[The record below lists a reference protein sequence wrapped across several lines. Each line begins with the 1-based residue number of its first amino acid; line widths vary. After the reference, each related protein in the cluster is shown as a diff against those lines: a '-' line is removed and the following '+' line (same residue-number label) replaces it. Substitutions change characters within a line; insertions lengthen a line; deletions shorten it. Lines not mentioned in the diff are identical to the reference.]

1 MKESERAKRIELRVI
16 RRALLRVLDDPRTP
30 SAVIMDALERIDEID
45 AALEADA

>member
-1 MKESERAKRIELRVI
+1 MKETERAKRIELRVI

-30 SAVIMDALERIDEID
+30 SAVIMDALEKIEEID

>member
-1 MKESERAKRIELRVI
+1 MKETERAKRIELRVI

-30 SAVIMDALERIDEID
+30 SAVIMDALKRIEEID